1 MLVEER
7 QRLIIDIVEK
17 NRFSSVEV
25 LCSELN
31 ISAATIR
38 RDIRALSH
46 LGLVKKIR
54 GGAEAVY
61 NFKHP
66 FNLHSNKKIEK
77 KICNRKL
84 IAKAAAGLCGNNDS
98 IIINGGKLTNFMGEY
113 LVDKQLNVMTNSM
126 LVAQSLWNINNNQV
140 VLPGGQVYG
149 SNGIIIED
157 FQTDNNNSPNYY
169 YSKKFV
175 STEAISQ
182 KGVMESDRFIAKA
195 EYQLNTQAEKLIVMA
210 ESSTLGMTSNFV
222 CSRIDEVDV
231 LITDNDANKDI
242 LQEFTDI
249 GVEVVK
255 AI

>member
-1 MLVEER
+1 MLVGER

-17 NRFSSVEV
+17 HRFSSVDT

-38 RDIRALSH
+38 RDIQALSH
-46 LGLVKKIR
+46 LGLIKKIR

-61 NFKHP
+61 NFNHS
-66 FNLHSNKKIEK
+66 FNAHTSKKIEK

-84 IAKAAAGLCGNNDS
+84 IAKAAAALCGNNDS
-98 IIINGGKLTNFMGEY
+98 IIINGGKLTHFMGEY

-126 LVAQSLWNINNNQV
+126 LIAQTLWNKNNNQV
-140 VLPGGQVYG
+140 ILPGGQICG

-157 FQTDNNNSPNYY
+157 FQANNINSPDYY
-169 YSKKFV
+169 YSKMFV

-195 EYQLNTQAEKLIVMA
+195 ECQLKTQAEKLIVMA

-231 LITDNDANKDI
+231 LITDNDANKVI
-242 LQEFTDI
+242 LQEFTDL
-249 GVEVVK
+249 GVEVVQ
-255 AI
+255 AR